1 MLKYTNMNKGFS
13 GILAI
18 ITIVAV
24 IGAGLFIPKV
34 VNLFKPSIPE
44 VPIQE
49 IPIQEVSLGADATL
63 PVAGAVYTLS
73 GSGVSGSATSI
84 GLVSLTIPQTSYEIL
99 DADVSGTFYVTLEP
113 GSRTRQELVSCTTVA
128 QSSSDTTATLSG
140 CTRGLLPISPY
151 TASSTYQFAHGGGT
165 SLVFSNP
172 PQLYEE
178 FAARGNA
185 ESITGI
191 WTFSSTTIP
200 RLDSYLAP
208 TLDYQ
213 FAPKKYADDL
223 AIAGVA
229 DGNYSTFG
237 GFILATTS
245 QVIAGT
251 ATSTATRYLVLPS
264 QLSNTTSSAKNIIPV
279 TKTSGK
285 LSQGFLDLTEAFTF
299 SGGVTSTGALV
310 QSATSTFSVIPILP
324 ASNPT
329 DDNQA
334 ARKAY
339 VDTKGIT
346 ATSTWSY
353 QEGLTSHAVATSSMG
368 VSVNTTAFFSA
379 TKIDAAIPIAK
390 ITIHVAAVT
399 TAGTIDI
406 AYYSHDGQNKLFDFT
421 SPSISAVGL
430 ASATGTAVTVQPGIY
445 YVALIPNGT
454 TNIGVSAFEIYT
466 GVDNVFNALS
476 GEPRLNGTI
485 SGLTAGTLPTTFDP
499 TTLVNDL
506 DVLPHRLDN

>member
-1 MLKYTNMNKGFS
+1 MNMEKGFS
-13 GILAI
+13 GILTI
-18 ITIVAV
+18 IIGAV
-24 IGAGLFIPKV
+24 IIVSGLFVPKV
-34 VNLFKPSIPE
+34 VDLFKPQS
-44 VPIQE
+44 
-49 IPIQEVSLGADATL
+49 QEVSLGADATL
-63 PVAGAVYTLS
+63 TIAGTIYTLS

-84 GLVSLTIPQTSYEIL
+84 GLASLTIPQTGYEIL
-99 DADVSGTFYVTLEP
+99 DADVSATFYVTLEP
-113 GSRTRQELVSCTTVA
+113 GSRTRQELVSCTTIT
-128 QSSSDTTATLSG
+128 QSGSDTTATLSG

-151 TASSTYQFAHGGGT
+151 TASSPYQFAHGGGT

-185 ESITGI
+185 ETITGI

-264 QLSNTTSSAKNIIPV
+264 ELSNTTSSAKNIIPV

-285 LSQGFLDLTEAFTF
+285 LSQGFWDLTEGFTF
-299 SGGVTSTGALV
+299 SDGVTSTATTSLSNTTIGGTTTTISSSNLNIT
-310 QSATSTFSVIPILP
+310 SGTSTFINIPILP

-329 DDNQA
+329 TGNQA
-334 ARKAY
+334 VRKTYA
-339 VDTKGIT
+339 DLKTTGFSAT
-346 ATSTWSY
+346 A
-353 QEGLTSHAVATSSMG
+353 SSS
-368 VSVNTTAFFSA
+368 VSVNTDYYTATSGLLYVTVTNQAGQIGTLNLLTGNSTSTYATSTTVSA
-379 TKIDAAIPIAK
+379 N
-390 ITIHVAAVT
+390 
-399 TAGTIDI
+399 G
-406 AYYSHDGQNKLFDFT
+406 
-421 SPSISAVGL
+421 
-430 ASATGTAVTVQPGIY
+430 ASAFTLPLTYPILPNSY
-445 YVALIPNGT
+445 YKT
-454 TNIGVSAFEIYT
+454 
-466 GVDNVFNALS
+466 
-476 GEPRLNGTI
+476 TI
-485 SGLTAGTLPTTFDP
+485 SGTGVSGGTGIFFPFSY
-499 TTLVNDL
+499 
-506 DVLPHRLDN
+506 